1 MIWMIQMNPFHRNSV
16 VKLSNAG
23 YLAALGLGITMGFL
37 TLFLADREVRW
48 IIYTVAGLVSITF
61 ILAIPDKR
69 SLLMTVFILSLQVNV
84 HLRFLYGHAGSTD
97 GLAIPLVVVTGIALL
112 SWYAGSGHLK
122 EFKWAGSMRVPI
134 AALLATTLLSLTT
147 TSERFVGVTAL
158 WYGLE
163 LYFLYWLTFN
173 TVQTEDDFKR
183 VIKLLFFTLGVQGIV
198 YIIQSKLGLTF
209 DLVGNTEDLGEVPRP
224 GGTVSTNPD
233 GFASFIMPAL
243 LMAITNFAA
252 QEHFMPR
259 RYVFFAIA
267 LGIAAIGLTFTRA
280 PWIGL
285 LMGLAFVVIY
295 GYRRRFIKFGMIMW
309 IIAAAVV
316 ALALLLPTM
325 LDRVQ
330 SNYGVDA
337 TMGTLDERLGLI
349 QIALNIITAHP
360 ITGIGPGAYGYVFKA
375 YVPAGMDQWL
385 FTVHN
390 EFLRRA
396 AETGV
401 PGALAFVV
409 FLVIGFRVALRL
421 TRSELSLISVSA
433 LGWLAALIALVWQM
447 NWVPW
452 GGWSYNAMLW
462 IMLGLMDG
470 AQRLVARNEGCSAK
484 QEATDNIGGTLRF
497 PT

>member
-1 MIWMIQMNPFHRNSV
+1 MIQMNPFHRNTV

-23 YLAALGLGITMGFL
+23 YLAALGLGITTGFL
-37 TLFLADREVRW
+37 TLFLADHEVRW
-48 IIYTVAGLVSITF
+48 IIYTIAGLVSITF
-61 ILAIPDKR
+61 ILAMPAKR
-69 SLLMTVFILSLQVNV
+69 SLLMTFFILSLQVNV
-84 HLRFLYGHAGSTD
+84 TLRFLYGHAQSTE
-97 GLAIPLVVVTGIALL
+97 GLAIPLVVITGVALL
-112 SWYAGSGHLK
+112 SWYAGAGHLK
-122 EFKWAGSMRVPI
+122 GFKWAGSMRVPI
-134 AALLATTLLSLTT
+134 AALLATTLLSLAA

-158 WYGLE
+158 LSSLE
-163 LYFLYWLTFN
+163 LYFLYWLMFN
-173 TVQTEDDFKR
+173 TVQTEDDFR
-183 VIKLLFFTLGVQGIV
+183 RIIKLLIFTLSAQGIV
-198 YIIQSKLGLTF
+198 YIIQSTLGLEF

-224 GGTVSTNPD
+224 GGTVTTNPD
-233 GFASFIMPAL
+233 GFASFIMPVL
-243 LMAITNFAA
+243 LIAITNFAV
-252 QEHFMPR
+252 QEHFIPR

-285 LMGLAFVVIY
+285 LMALAFVVIY
-295 GYRRRFIKFGMIMW
+295 GYRRRFIKFGVIIW

-330 SNYGVDA
+330 SDYGVDA

-349 QIALNIITAHP
+349 QIALNIIIAHP
-360 ITGIGPGAYGYVFKA
+360 VTGIGPGAYAYTFKA
-375 YVPAGMDQWL
+375 YAPAGMDQWL

-396 AETGV
+396 AETGL
-401 PGALAFVV
+401 PGALAFVAL
-409 FLVIGFRVALRL
+409 LVTGFRVALRL
-421 TRSELSLISVSA
+421 TRSELSIIRVSA

-484 QEATDNIGGTLRF
+484 
-497 PT
+497 